1 MATNL
6 LGFRYGTQATYDGL
20 SAKDANTLYFISDS
34 NRIYKGEVLVAANN
48 ISIVDALP
56 EVANAFNGIFYVV
69 ETDGE
74 VTVSVLN
81 KEKTAFIS
89 IGGTKDAI
97 TADGT
102 ATLTNKTIDADSNTI
117 TNLILGN
124 FKEGTISTSI
134 PASETASDEKLPTE
148 KAVATAIATGL
159 QGYDSAFVDVSAA
172 AAPEGQTGTVLTF
185 TPKSGEPK
193 TVTIADIFLA
203 GASYDSETHV
213 LTLTLNDEASTK
225 IEVDLNALIGN
236 SFSDIKV
243 GEDEVFTVEL
253 GSGGTL
259 GGFKT
264 GDTIPK
270 DTSLETLVKKLLMK
284 QVPPTYSQPSVSIT
298 NNGGTASGSYEIG
311 TSVTPKVRATF
322 NKADAG
328 DLTSIQFKKGSSN
341 VGEAQTTSPADYTEE
356 TFVLESATT
365 FSATATYAEGPIK
378 NDNLGQPYPDGHIA
392 AGSKNSSNFTMTPY
406 RQGYFIGSTEDTA
419 EVTSATVRGL
429 SLKKNGAYS
438 AGTIKLTVPVGAQ
451 RVLIACPVTNTG
463 MTKVLNESALNADV
477 TSTFVKSTVDVE
489 GAAGYTA
496 VSYNLWTFVPD
507 VPYGQE
513 AVLAITLG

>member
-1 MATNL
+1 MAANL
-6 LGFRYGTQATYDGL
+6 LGFRYGTQSDYD
-20 SAKDANTLYFISDS
+20 KIVTKNDNYIYITSDS
-34 NRIYKGEVLVAANN
+34 NKIYKGSVLVGADN
-48 ISIVDALP
+48 IKVVDALP
-56 EVANAFNGIFYVV
+56 EAVNAFSGIFYVV

-81 KEKTAFIS
+81 KAKDGFIT
-89 IGGTKDAI
+89 IGGVKDAV
-97 TADGT
+97 TPDGT
-102 ATLTNKTIDADSNTI
+102 VTLTNKTIDADNNTI
-117 TNLILGN
+117 TNLILSN
-124 FKEGTISTSI
+124 FKDGTISTTILDS
-134 PASETASDEKLPTE
+134 ASASDEKLPTE

-159 QGYDSAFVDVSAA
+159 QGYDGAFVDVTTSRASDNK
-172 AAPEGQTGTVLTF
+172 GTVLTF

-193 TVTIADIFLA
+193 VITIADIFLA
-203 GASYDSETHV
+203 SASYDSETH
-213 LTLTLNDEASTK
+213 TLTLVLNDESST
-225 IEVDLNALIGN
+225 EVEVNLDALIGN
-236 SFSDIKV
+236 SFSDVKV
-243 GEDEVFTVEL
+243 GEDETFTVEL

-264 GDTIPK
+264 GDQIAK
-270 DTSLETLVKKLLMK
+270 DTSLETLIKKLLMK
-284 QVPPTYSQPSVSIT
+284 QVPPTYSQPSVSIA
-298 NNGGTASGSYEIG
+298 NNGGTASGNYEIG
-311 TSVTPKVRATF
+311 TSVTPNIRATF

-356 TFVLESATT
+356 AFVLESATT